1 MTKVIHPFLRLDTMK
16 TPAGKEC
23 AYFYGDYY
31 RGRNVEECRLLKAQ
45 GQAWSRDLCA
55 TCPVPS
61 ILQANSCPHL
71 KLRTKIA
78 RPLAAVFQRRV
89 QVSAYCEKA
98 EQTVAEPQIGCGQ
111 CHALPF
117 KFVIKE

>member
-1 MTKVIHPFLRLDTMK
+1 MK

-23 AYFYGDYY
+23 PYFYGDYY

-45 GQAWSRDLCA
+45 GETWTPELCN

-61 ILQANSCPHL
+61 IALANSCQHMKL
-71 KLRTKIA
+71 KAKVA
-78 RPLAAVFQRRV
+78 RPISAIFQRRV
-89 QVSAYCEKA
+89 QVSAYCEKM
-98 EQTVAEPQIGCGQ
+98 ERDVSEPQIGCGE
-111 CHALPF
+111 CHELPF